1 MITQN
6 VTLSLSLD
14 SLLRRRYPLKTPA
27 WEAIQ
32 KVDQNFNPGLV
43 QEPIT
48 YRHLI
53 SAYQPFRT
61 LILPQ
66 PTGPEGHL
74 SFNTRSHPSVG
85 KLHAHS

>member
-1 MITQN
+1 M
-6 VTLSLSLD
+6 
-14 SLLRRRYPLKTPA
+14 
-27 WEAIQ
+27 Q

-43 QEPIT
+43 QEPMT

-74 SFNTRSHPSVG
+74 SFNTRSHPSVE
-85 KLHAHS
+85 KLHAHSLLVPSRLSCA